1 MPSGRANSDAELC
14 RGANSGAEAC
24 RRVRPHYQ
32 ANFKHKVNM
41 KRIFLLLAACGLL
54 AFAMPRTA
62 RAQCSSPNT
71 AFKSGET
78 LIYDLYFNWQ
88 FVWIKVGSASM
99 NTTMTTYQGHPAY
112 RSYLITRGSKKADRF
127 FVMRDTLLAYCHTN
141 LSPLYY
147 RKGALEGKTYRRNE
161 VWYSYPNGKSQV
173 KMRYQKNDEEPQ
185 YSTHTSAYC
194 AYDMISMLLRAR
206 SFDPKDYKVGHR
218 IAFLMADGHNYE
230 WQSIIYRG
238 KEKFKMEDSG
248 TEYRCLVFSYV
259 EKNKKSGKEEEV
271 VTFYVTDDANHLP
284 VRLDMYLNFG
294 SAKAFLKGA
303 TGLRN
308 PQTAKLK

>member
-1 MPSGRANSDAELC
+1 
-14 RGANSGAEAC
+14 
-24 RRVRPHYQ
+24 
-32 ANFKHKVNM
+32 M
-41 KRIFLLLAACGLL
+41 KKLFPILAALFL
-54 AFAMPRTA
+54 ALWGAPGTA
-62 RAQCSSPNT
+62 QAQCSSPNT

-99 NTTMTTYQGHPAY
+99 NTTMTTYRGHPAY
-112 RSYLITRGSKKADRF
+112 RTYLITRGSKKADRF

-147 RKGALEGKTYRRNE
+147 RKGALEGKTYRRDE
-161 VWYSYPNGKSQV
+161 VWYSYPNGQSQV
-173 KMRYQKNDEEPQ
+173 RMRHQKNNEEPQ
-185 YSTHTSAYC
+185 FKTSSSPYC

-206 SFDPKDYKVGHR
+206 SFDPTNFKVGHR
-218 IAFLMADGHNYE
+218 IRFLMADGHNCE

-238 KEKFKMEDSG
+238 KEEFKMENSG
-248 TEYRCLVFSYV
+248 TKYRCLVFSFV
-259 EKNKKSGKEEEV
+259 EEDKKTGKEEEV
-271 VTFYVTDDANHLP
+271 VTFYVTDDKNHLP

-294 SAKAFLKGA
+294 SAKAFLRGA

-308 PQTAKLK
+308 PQTSKLN